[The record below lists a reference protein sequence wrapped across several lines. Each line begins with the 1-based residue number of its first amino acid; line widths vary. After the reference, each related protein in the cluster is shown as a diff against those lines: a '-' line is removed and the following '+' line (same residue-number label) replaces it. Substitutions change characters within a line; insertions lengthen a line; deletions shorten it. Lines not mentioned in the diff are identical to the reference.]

1 MRYIY
6 KACYKTAKYRLKTC
20 YYKQSPYLCS
30 VFFIVLDLRLT
41 KDWLSGKIAFF
52 ILSLLAPPKK
62 SVTAKNEKG
71 KNQSKIACK
80 NIGNAKVCFSRIRKH
95 VCTRIFPY
103 SYTYVQTCADV
114 CMYNYMSKIKFHIKD
129 KGVF

>member
-20 YYKQSPYLCS
+20 YYKQSPYLCN

-52 ILSLLAPPKK
+52 IFSLPSPPN
-62 SVTAKNEKG
+62 SVTAKNATKW
-71 KNQSKIACK
+71 KRQKQRRITCK
-80 NIGNAKVCFSRIRKH
+80 NRGSITGQCFSHIRKH
-95 VCTRIFPY
+95 VFYTYAPY
-103 SYTYVQTCADV
+103 SYTYVQTHADV
-114 CMYNYMSKIKFHIKD
+114 YEILYVQNKIPHQR
-129 KGVF
+129 

>member
-52 ILSLLAPPKK
+52 YALKQENFFIKIQYPNNSILQMPPNRTQQK
-62 SVTAKNEKG
+62 S
-71 KNQSKIACK
+71 
-80 NIGNAKVCFSRIRKH
+80 IRK
-95 VCTRIFPY
+95 
-103 SYTYVQTCADV
+103 SNTYIYPSRQF
-114 CMYNYMSKIKFHIKD
+114 MNYLVLTNVYPIYFLIYFNKRRHSHH
-129 KGVF
+129 